1 MGSEVMEAVN
11 AATAATSTAIIQRII
26 DTNILEYQVR
36 EAPLLAAIPTK
47 KISQVAYIFTQRTK
61 RPAGGAVTDGGARP
75 NSNSTWQ
82 QFSHDIKNYQVQ
94 SSITGFAQEVTAGV
108 VGDLAQTELD
118 GAIQSQLWALE
129 TSIMYAN
136 AAATAGITVTYG
148 PDMNGLDTQVSQYV
162 ASANAPQ
169 NVIDAAGGNLALTGS
184 AGVNKLMALVSRN
197 AARPL
202 GSDYMFV
209 VSPDAESMFAEL
221 MQNQQRFMGEVEIKA
236 GLVVQSYRNVPI
248 IRSSFLGSINTTFGT
263 VTTATST
270 SGGTLAAATYFYKV
284 QAVIN
289 RFGQLGASGEVSQA
303 TTGSTST
310 ATLSFT
316 SPTDTEGN
324 EPILFKVFRATSSG
338 AEVLIGVVPAVDPT
352 GAAVTSIV
360 DTGSNLLANGVSIA
374 GTNYPTAYVGAV
386 GALGNEKPRAATAD
400 DVFLVP
406 RNPDLLLRPYV
417 RDFRTIQL
425 APTTASPDAL
435 PFAILNDTCLAVRGP
450 KFVGRLTNLAIS
462 L

>member
-26 DTNILEYQVR
+26 DTNVLEYQVR

-47 KISQVAYIFTQRTK
+47 KIAQATYLFAQRTK
-61 RPAGGAVTDGGARP
+61 RPAGGAVVDGGARP
-75 NSNSTWQ
+75 NSNSVWA
-82 QFSHDIKNYQVQ
+82 QFQFDIKNYQVQ

-108 VGDLAQTELD
+108 VGDLAQAELD
-118 GAIQSQLWALE
+118 GAMQSQLWALE
-129 TSIMYAN
+129 TSVMYAN
-136 AAATAGITVTYG
+136 SAATKGITATYG
-148 PDMNGLDTQVSQYV
+148 PDMDGLDTQVSQYV
-162 ASANAPQ
+162 ASANAPK
-169 NVIDAAGGNLALTGS
+169 NVIDAAGGNLAFTGS
-184 AGVNKLMALVSRN
+184 GGVNALMSLVSRN
-197 AARPL
+197 AGRPL
-202 GSDYMFV
+202 GSGYMFI
-209 VSPDAESMFAEL
+209 VSPDGESMFAEL
-221 MQNQQRFMGEVEIKA
+221 LQNQQRFMGEVEIAA

-248 IRSSFLGSINTTFGT
+248 IRSSFLGSVGQTFGT
-263 VTTATST
+263 VTSATATT
-270 SGGTLAAATYFYKV
+270 GGTLAAATYFYKV

-289 RFGQLGASGEVSQA
+289 RFGQLGASNEVSQT

-310 ATLSFT
+310 VTLSFS
-316 SPTDTEGN
+316 SPTDSEGN
-324 EPILFKVFRATSSG
+324 EPILFKVFRATSTG
-338 AEVLIGVVPAVDPT
+338 AEVLIGVVPSVDPT

-360 DTGSNLLANGVSIA
+360 DTGTNLIANGTSIG
-374 GTNYPTAYVGAV
+374 GTNYPTAYVGAA
-386 GALGNEKPRAATAD
+386 GALGNEKPRASTAD

-406 RNPDLLLRPYV
+406 RDPNLLLRPYV

-450 KFVGRLTNLAIS
+450 KFVGRLTNLAIA